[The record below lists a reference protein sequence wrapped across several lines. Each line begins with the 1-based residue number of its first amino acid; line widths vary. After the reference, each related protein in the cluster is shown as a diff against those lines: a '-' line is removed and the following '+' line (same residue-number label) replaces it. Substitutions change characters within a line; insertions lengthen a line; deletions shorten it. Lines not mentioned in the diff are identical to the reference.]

1 MGSRYTLRKTVEVVF
16 FRRFHLRRARQKRSA
31 PLLARTRARLALSTP
46 TLSAPAVPR
55 AHRLATMSIKMTT
68 QMDWMHHSSYS
79 PNHPENMNKVGNL
92 GLPSPVVG
100 PPPVLS
106 ISEVEKKTQ
115 GAWGHTLCC
124 ERAYGPCE
132 TTTRI
137 KGACTPQGH
146 RFFFS
151 LAALLFAASR
161 AHRAWP
167 WPMPFRVSQTAS
179 PTRSAPTGARPSR
192 SSVAPRRCAR
202 PCTAARS
209 WSAPS
214 RRWPTRAWAAS
225 RGRGAR
231 RGAAPA
237 AGCVGCVSA

>member
-1 MGSRYTLRKTVEVVF
+1 
-16 FRRFHLRRARQKRSA
+16 
-31 PLLARTRARLALSTP
+31 
-46 TLSAPAVPR
+46 
-55 AHRLATMSIKMTT
+55 MSIKMTT

-146 RFFFS
+146 RYRFVFFS
-151 LAALLFAASR
+151 RGPPLCGVACSPRVAVARALSRLADSVTNKVGSNWSKTITVERGTSTMCSAMYSGSLLERSFSALANE
-161 AHRAWP
+161 
-167 WPMPFRVSQTAS
+167 
-179 PTRSAPTGARPSR
+179 G
-192 SSVAPRRCAR
+192 
-202 PCTAARS
+202 
-209 WSAPS
+209 
-214 RRWPTRAWAAS
+214 
-225 RGRGAR
+225 
-231 RGAAPA
+231 
-237 AGCVGCVSA
+237 VGSLKR